1 MNTNAPFTARPCKPQ
16 VTRLPDG
23 RFGVFMG
30 AAYQF
35 TDADG
40 IRSLRDQID
49 ELLPAPTAREVYE
62 TADRVFCRHLS
73 AELDAVD
80 AGSSAPAVIATRKAG
95 A

>member
-1 MNTNAPFTARPCKPQ
+1 MNIARTPFASRPCKPQ

-30 AAYQF
+30 SAYQF
-35 TDADG
+35 TDDDG

-49 ELLPAPTAREVYE
+49 ELLQAEPTPRTCDDRELC
-62 TADRVFCRHLS
+62 AALHR
-73 AELDAVD
+73 ELTE
-80 AGSSAPAVIATRKAG
+80 SG